1 MTKILGAMAVLIAVI
16 AFDQRPAQ
24 AKVAPWCAV
33 LSNGRDS
40 VYWDCQYRSFEDCYP
55 HLFQGNR
62 GFCNENPAYQ
72 GAEQPAQKRASRRSR
87 S

>member
-72 GAEQPAQKRASRRSR
+72 DVAPPARSRASRRQR

>member
-1 MTKILGAMAVLIAVI
+1 
-16 AFDQRPAQ
+16 
-24 AKVAPWCAV
+24 V

-55 HLFQGNR
+55 HLFEGNR
-62 GFCNENPAYQ
+62 GFCNENPGYQ
-72 GAEQPAQKRASRRSR
+72 GAEQPVRKRSARRQR